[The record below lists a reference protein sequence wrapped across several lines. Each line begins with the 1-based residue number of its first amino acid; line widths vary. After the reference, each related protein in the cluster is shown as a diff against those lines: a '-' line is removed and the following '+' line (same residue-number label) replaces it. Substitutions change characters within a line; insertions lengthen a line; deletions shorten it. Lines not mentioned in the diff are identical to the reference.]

1 MILFARSGKRSGT
14 SELKNGEQLID
25 LAAQL
30 AGFFGYEELDKQLV
44 QFGHSV
50 AGYLKCLGTLHK
62 LQDVALAGHD
72 VKAEIDQHKQ
82 LCRERIK
89 DLTAIL
95 GRPVSATDVLAAIRT
110 AGLFDERVAVIIRQ
124 GLARSVTK

>member
-1 MILFARSGKRSGT
+1 MDNGK
-14 SELKNGEQLID
+14 QLLD

-30 AGFFGYEELDKQLV
+30 VDFFGYDDLDKQLV

-62 LQDVALAGHD
+62 LQAVAGAGHD
-72 VKAEIDQHKQ
+72 VKGEIDQQQK

-89 DLTAIL
+89 DMTNIL
-95 GRPVSATDVLAAIRT
+95 RRPVSATDVLAAIRT
-110 AGLFDERVAVIIRQ
+110 AGLFDERVAVTIRK
-124 GLARSVTK
+124 GLA